1 MAERKR
7 VIKFNYFKV
16 CCKDVS
22 TSKISD
28 FDINY
33 LISKVDGRELV
44 DLTEDYYQE
53 KARLDKFWYCE
64 KFNYWFFNF
73 TRLRDTNIP
82 NKAYTDK
89 VSEVME
95 LAEDEFL
102 SEECNAIYDCS
113 LNVLMLQRNIHS
125 LSVAGIE
132 SYLNKIINDPSLIIV
147 LIPILN
153 KDIFEKVDKA
163 KCYRKM
169 TIGLANI
176 KNKYVKVKDSSLSQ
190 IWEFCNKHN
199 GLKAEITISIGRGKK
214 DTLDSNTVKETLKD
228 MENNKELISKAL
240 LTYTTDDDKVNV
252 VDLIEDVMHDY
263 ITVVLE
269 KKISLASQYVENLMY
284 EKFNQRKGEIY
295 EILETA
301 NN

>member
-1 MAERKR
+1 MAERK
-7 VIKFNYFKV
+7 IKFNYFKV
-16 CCKDVS
+16 CCKDVG
-22 TSKISD
+22 TGQIRD

-33 LISKVDGRELV
+33 LISKVDGKELSE
-44 DLTEDYYQE
+44 LTEDYYQE

-64 KFNYWFFNF
+64 KFNYWFLNF

-82 NKAYTDK
+82 NKAYVNK
-89 VSEVME
+89 ESEVIE

-125 LSVAGIE
+125 LSVVGIE
-132 SYLNKIINDPSLIIV
+132 GYLNKILNDPSLIII

-163 KCYRKM
+163 KCYRKI
-169 TIGLANI
+169 TIGFANI
-176 KNKYVKVKDSSLSQ
+176 KDKYVKVKDSSLSQ
-190 IWEFCNKHN
+190 IWEICNKYN

-214 DTLDSNTVKETLKD
+214 DTLDVNTVKETLKD
-228 MENNKELISKAL
+228 MENNKQLISKAS
-240 LTYTTDDDKVNV
+240 LTYATDDDKVNV

-269 KKISLASQYVENLMY
+269 KKTSLASQYVENLMY
-284 EKFNQRKGEIY
+284 KQFNQRKGEIY
-295 EILETA
+295 EILEA
-301 NN
+301 SNS